1 MNISFKY
8 FYRKIEE
15 EYHHLSLWYFVSFI
29 FGIVCFFQNVSEFSF
44 PSSLAVV
51 IPLFIL
57 AIYLRNKN
65 LLLFFATACCL
76 SFFVGFFV
84 SSFQTSLVETKP
96 IEKMIIA
103 DVTGEVISIK
113 PSLRG
118 MQITLGNV
126 KIDNDNLSKVRI
138 NISQKLATDL
148 DYGAKV
154 KLRAKLFPLSSSVLP
169 GTFDFGFYMYMSGIE
184 ASGYA
189 LTMPTISSKSNN
201 SFSTYIQVLRT
212 KIYNRLIEVMGSRE
226 GNFAAAILI
235 GETKAIPMDIA

>member
-84 SSFQTSLVETKP
+84 NSFQTSLVETKP

-118 MQITLGNV
+118 MQL
-126 KIDNDNLSKVRI
+126 L
-138 NISQKLATDL
+138 L
-148 DYGAKV
+148 
-154 KLRAKLFPLSSSVLP
+154 
-169 GTFDFGFYMYMSGIE
+169 
-184 ASGYA
+184 
-189 LTMPTISSKSNN
+189 
-201 SFSTYIQVLRT
+201 
-212 KIYNRLIEVMGSRE
+212 VM
-226 GNFAAAILI
+226 
-235 GETKAIPMDIA
+235 